1 MCIIIVKQKEE
12 QKVSPE
18 VLKTS
23 SKINPHGLGVVWLDT
38 FEVSY
43 HKSKEYKVLDTPRPY
58 IAHFRYATIGEV
70 NKQNTHPFVC
80 GNNKNELLMMNGSI
94 YGMGNDKVCDT
105 KVLARKLGTM
115 NRHLW
120 KKELSEYEHRFVSI
134 NIRTRTFQIY
144 NKDMWTR
151 KEGVWFSK
159 DNVLQ
164 DNLIAVYG
172 TLKKGYSNYHRFLSN
187 SKYVGGGKTQDKYPL
202 LIEGLPYMV
211 NKKGVG
217 HNVNV
222 DVFKVSNSVFANID
236 RLEGHPQWYKRI
248 QVPIVVKGKTLNCWI
263 YFNDKHINKH
273 SKLHKIYTQSYSW
286 YGYGKHSTDWW
297 SVDSK
302 PKNKSVFGKVKSYS
316 PKKYDWSQS
325 SFNFD
330 DDMGVDTF
338 RETEVLREE
347 DIVDDKP
354 YCVDCY
360 TELKFDEWENYYCN
374 GCGSWFTK
382 TEVLTDSI

>member
-1 MCIIIVKQKEE
+1 MCIIIVKQKEK
-12 QKVSPE
+12 QKVSQE

-43 HKSKEYKVLDTPRPY
+43 HKSKEYGVLNTTRPY
-58 IAHFRYATIGEV
+58 IAHFRYATIGKV
-70 NKQNTHPFVC
+70 NKSNTHPFVC

-105 KVLARKLGTM
+105 KVLANKLGTM

-134 NIRTRTFQIY
+134 NTRTRTFQIY

-151 KEGVWFSK
+151 KDGVWYSK
-159 DNVLQ
+159 DNVLR

-172 TLKKGYSNYHRFLSN
+172 TLKKGYSNYHNYLTN

-211 NKKGVG
+211 NKKGTG
-217 HNVNV
+217 HNVSV

-236 RLEGHPQWYKRI
+236 RLEGHPKWYKRI
-248 QVPIVVKGKTLNCWI
+248 QVPIIVKGKTLSCWI
-263 YFNDKHINKH
+263 YFNDKHIGKN
-273 SKLHKIYTQSYSW
+273 SKFHKTYTQTYSPSMYGRHSSNWWDSYS
-286 YGYGKHSTDWW
+286 KR
-297 SVDSK
+297 
-302 PKNKSVFGKVKSYS
+302 KSVVGKVKSYS
-316 PKKYDWSQS
+316 PKKYDWSQC
-325 SFNFD
+325 SFDFD
-330 DDMGVDTF
+330 NDMKVDTF
-338 RETEVLREE
+338 REDEIVREE
-347 DIVDDKP
+347 DVVSKNP

-360 TELKFDEWENYYCN
+360 NELQFDEWENYHCN
-374 GCGSWFTK
+374 SCGGWFTK
-382 TEVLTDSI
+382 SEVLVDSI